1 MNKFRELA
9 GLGLLVVVCSVT
21 QASTPLHSPWDN
33 KPIQATDSAY
43 ACPAVAHVPQNLTM
57 DGFYR
62 IDDPTHSIID
72 PVRMEAY
79 RQASEPVKKVG
90 LNDHHLKGGGLTL
103 RLKVACL
110 RLKPLESFP
119 AESRLKAR
127 SAL

>member
-1 MNKFRELA
+1 MMNLRIKRAYEEPDGEDGTRILVDRLWPR
-9 GLGLLVVVCSVT
+9 GLT
-21 QASTPLHSPWDN
+21 KEKA
-33 KPIQATDSAY
+33 
-43 ACPAVAHVPQNLTM
+43 
-57 DGFYR
+57 R
-62 IDDPTHSIID
+62 IDLW
-72 PVRMEAY
+72 
-79 RQASEPVKKVG
+79 

>member
-1 MNKFRELA
+1 MDVDHWLSYA
-9 GLGLLVVVCSVT
+9 
-21 QASTPLHSPWDN
+21 PWC
-33 KPIQATDSAY
+33 A
-43 ACPAVAHVPQNLTM
+43 AVAAL
-57 DGFYR
+57 
-62 IDDPTHSIID
+62 
-72 PVRMEAY
+72 
-79 RQASEPVKKVG
+79 

>member
-1 MNKFRELA
+1 MLECAEMQER
-9 GLGLLVVVCSVT
+9 
-21 QASTPLHSPWDN
+21 P
-33 KPIQATDSAY
+33 
-43 ACPAVAHVPQNLTM
+43 
-57 DGFYR
+57 
-62 IDDPTHSIID
+62 SIE
-72 PVRMEAY
+72 VFLFAAM
-79 RQASEPVKKVG
+79 

>member
-1 MNKFRELA
+1 MEGSGLYPAQHSNRSGAPLPIVTDRVWCTTLITRQVANDTPSRQSLSRRPGDYFCPVLTADGK
-9 GLGLLVVVCSVT
+9 LGL
-21 QASTPLHSPWDN
+21 
-33 KPIQATDSAY
+33 
-43 ACPAVAHVPQNLTM
+43 
-57 DGFYR
+57 
-62 IDDPTHSIID
+62 
-72 PVRMEAY
+72 
-79 RQASEPVKKVG
+79 